1 MKFYFLQNH
10 TINNPK
16 RGFSLVET
24 LIAVSIFSLAISSV
38 MVVLGN
44 GIVNTNYAKRKAIAS
59 FLAIEGIETIRNLR
73 DTYDQYALSLDGF
86 VDFRDR
92 LTIAQCEV
100 NQYGCYFDIEKD
112 AAGFSGYNIFDP
124 ANRPSPLLNIYIAP
138 CAIAGCSEILY
149 NTSNGKYTY
158 TPNGSI
164 TTPTGMYRTI
174 KMETSRTNPNE
185 LKIISTVYW
194 TQGTKT
200 NSISYYDTLFNWI
213 Q

>member
-1 MKFYFLQNH
+1 MKFILLNKN
-10 TINNPK
+10 INISQK
-16 RGFSLVET
+16 GFSLIET
-24 LIAVSIFSLAISSV
+24 LIAVSIFSFAITSV
-38 MVVLGN
+38 VVVLGN

-59 FLAIEGIETIRNLR
+59 FLAVEGLETIRNLR
-73 DTYDQYALSLDGF
+73 DTYDQYSLNPDGWT
-86 VDFRDR
+86 DFKDR
-92 LTIAQCEV
+92 LTIAQCEA
-100 NQYGCYFDIEKD
+100 NQYGCYFDIERD
-112 AAGFSGYNIFDP
+112 SAGFIGYDLFDP

-138 CAIAGCSEILY
+138 CPVIGCSEILY

-158 TPNGSI
+158 TVNGSI

-174 KMETSRTNPNE
+174 KVESSRTNSNE

-200 NSISYYDTLFNWI
+200 NRVTYYDTLFNWI